1 MILDGLIKTDYP
13 GSLHE
18 PAATYLFPLNWST
31 LPLSFGLLMSPW
43 GGHAVFPN
51 IYRDMRHP
59 KKYGTSLKVTFSFT
73 VSDPSSL
80 QRPRRKYFYAKDGLS
95 LASQAK
101 LTRFE

>member
-1 MILDGLIKTDYP
+1 MGKLTRCLVVVIVFIDGIVKPEYP

-18 PAATYLFPLNWST
+18 PAATYLTPENWFT

-59 KKYGTSLKVTFSFT
+59 HRYPQSLKITFGFT
-73 VSDPSSL
+73 VSFRS
-80 QRPRRKYFYAKDGLS
+80 
-95 LASQAK
+95 
-101 LTRFE
+101 T